1 SCRSRAPTR
10 MSELS
15 SQTSKP
21 APSSAFSTPLAAA
34 ALAEE
39 WLTKTR
45 DLGRAGMFHLPR
57 RPGHSPDLILP
68 SALPLLALLCHLP
81 ALRPLSHR
89 SPSSWASSRLR
100 PRLLRVLPAFPLPG
114 RRLRP
119 PGRPLPRRSC
129 ALRFGGSRWR
139 ARLRR
144 RAGDT
149 PGRGREPEPQ
159 LGRFL

>member
-1 SCRSRAPTR
+1 SLSRMTSWSSCRSRAPTR

-57 RPGHSPDLILP
+57 RPGPSPDLVLP
-68 SALPLLALLCHLP
+68 SALPLLALLGHLP
-81 ALRPLSHR
+81 SLW
-89 SPSSWASSRLR
+89 PSLWASLRLR
-100 PRLLRVLPAFPLPG
+100 RRLLRLLAAG
-114 RRLRP
+114 RLLGLRLRT
-119 PGRPLPRRSC
+119 PGRPLPRRSF

-139 ARLRR
+139 ARL
-144 RAGDT
+144 
-149 PGRGREPEPQ
+149 
-159 LGRFL
+159 